1 MSLSTKFITGIIKGF
16 GGPDLDEL
24 LDNITKK
31 LGNEVGSLLKNIV
44 SSSGEKLRAEEEE
57 LKRWIKRNPQESTYM
72 TSAVIEKAVEEDS
85 PEAASL
91 LSDYLVGLNF
101 VIASIR
107 KTNRS
112 ILLRGFLHDENCTS
126 YWECDGLLS
135 HGEPQY
141 FRKHPNLEL
150 IMPPSSKPAVHI
162 IDEKPDDSLIRELN
176 LKIRKNKYG
185 RLEEDKYRRAKK
197 IENIEEFTVEFDAY
211 PKETAEIPLGASGI
225 IAMIYSLTIALEA
238 QGSPK
243 LELKS
248 TLKEVGLGD
257 PIKNA

>member
-1 MSLSTKFITGIIKGF
+1 MALSTKFITGIIKGL

-24 LDNITKK
+24 LENITKE
-31 LGNEVGSLLKNIV
+31 LGNEVGSLLRNIV

-57 LKRWIKRNPQESTYM
+57 LKRWIEKNPQESTYM
-72 TSAVIEKAVEEDS
+72 TSAVIDKAIEEDS

-91 LSDYLVGLNF
+91 LSDYLVVLNF
-101 VIASIR
+101 VITSIR
-107 KTNRS
+107 RTNRS

-126 YWECDGLLS
+126 YWECDRLS

-141 FRKHPNLEL
+141 FRKPPNSER
-150 IMPPSSKPAVHI
+150 IMPPSSKPTVHI

-176 LKIRKNKYG
+176 LKIRRNKYG

-197 IENIEEFTVEFDAY
+197 IENIEEFTVEFGGY
-211 PKETAEIPLGASGI
+211 PKQTAEIPLGASGI
-225 IAMIYSLTIALEA
+225 MAMIQSLTIALEA

-243 LELKS
+243 IELEG
-248 TLKEVGLGD
+248 TLKEVSLGD
-257 PIKNA
+257 PGKNA